1 MIPSIKIA
9 DVFNAREECARRG
22 QPPLVAYGVPPKLV
36 PVFEG
41 EARYRGAFGGR
52 GSSKTRTFAKMAA
65 VWGDMFAIQGKTG
78 VILCAREFQNSLDD
92 SSFAEVCAAIQ
103 SDPYLKTKWEIGATY
118 IRHVTRRVEFL
129 FRGLRH
135 NKESLKGIA
144 RILLAWA
151 DEAEQIQE
159 DSWAIL
165 IPTVREDGSEIWLT
179 WNRGSEKSATNQRFI
194 VSASPDMKIIEMNWR
209 DNPYFPSVLNDER
222 LRDKEHRPDDY
233 DHVWEGAYKT
243 AFVGSYFKTQIT
255 DARAN
260 GRIAHVSRHPNM
272 QVRTYWDLGR
282 KDHTAIWIVQFVDSS
297 IRALDYIE
305 GAGQSPGYYFEELRQ
320 RGYKGCYVG
329 LPHDGAHVPPSSPD
343 GLSYLDQAKQAGFDA
358 EIINSGSRGAPM
370 QRIDAARTVFP
381 SIHFDK
387 TKCETGLK
395 ALAAYREKWDD
406 QRQVG
411 LGPLHDW
418 SSHCADAFGLMCVAY
433 KEPRDMD
440 GNGELDVGNYAGW

>member
-1 MIPSIKIA
+1 MQFTAA
-9 DVFNAREECARRG
+9 DVAAARMELVRRG
-22 QPPLVAYGVPPKLV
+22 IVNFDALDIPPKLI

-41 EARYRGAFGGR
+41 EARYRGAYGGR
-52 GSSKTRTFAKMAA
+52 GSGKTRTFSKMSAIR
-65 VWGDMFAIQGKTG
+65 GDIYATQGKTG

-92 SSFAEVCAAIQ
+92 SSFAEVVAAIQ
-103 SDPYLKTKWEIGATY
+103 SDPYLSTRWEIGRQY
-118 IRHVTRRVEFL
+118 IRHITGKVEYL

-179 WNRGSEKSATNQRFI
+179 WNRGSERSATNQRFI
-194 VSASPDMKIIEMNWR
+194 VNATDDMKIVEINWS

-222 LRDKEHRPDDY
+222 LRDKQARPDDY
-233 DHVWEGAYKT
+233 GHVWEGEYKT
-243 AFVGSYFKTQIT
+243 AFQGAYYAQQLT
-255 DARAN
+255 DAKAE
-260 GRIAHVSRHPNM
+260 GRIGYVGRHPNM
-272 QVRTYWDLGR
+272 AVRTYWDLGR
-282 KDHTAIWIVQFVDSS
+282 KDHTAIWVVQFVDST
-297 IRALDYIE
+297 IRAIDYIE
-305 GAGQSPGYYFEELRQ
+305 GSGQSPGYYFEELRQ
-320 RGYKGCYVG
+320 RGYGGCYVG
-329 LPHDGAHVPPSSPD
+329 LPHDGAHVPPSSPN
-343 GLSYLDQAKQAGFDA
+343 GLSYEDQAKQAGFDA
-358 EIINSGSRGAPM
+358 EIINSGSKGAPM
-370 QRIDAARTVFP
+370 QRVDAARKVFP
-381 SIHFDK
+381 NIHFNK
-387 TKCETGLK
+387 SSCEAGLK

-433 KEPRDMD
+433 EEPRMIY
-440 GNGELDVGNYAGW
+440 GNAEIEVENYAGW